1 MTHSFPTR
9 RSSELEQIA
18 FKEVP
23 GDREPGEDVRPIG
36 RTARSQEWRQGK
48 EPIGITRPGR
58 ATDGGAAFGADEG
71 GIGGRARRR
80 ASIEREPEAEFDE
93 QEQFVADQRHRSDEH
108 TSELQSL
115 MRISYAVFCL
125 QKKKY

>member
-71 GIGGRARRR
+71 EIGGRARRR
-80 ASIEREPEAEFDE
+80 ASIEREPEAEFGE
-93 QEQFVADQRHRSDEH
+93 QRSEEH
-108 TSELQSL
+108 TSEIQSL

-125 QKKKY
+125 KKKTKKHIKPQ

>member
-1 MTHSFPTR
+1 MGFVMSVLFFFFKQKTAYEM
-9 RSSELEQIA
+9 RSSDWSSDVCFSALTIDQPRACRQRIGAAIVEQIA
-18 FKEVP
+18 VKEVP

-71 GIGGRARRR
+71 EIGGDRKITRLK
-80 ASIEREPEAEFDE
+80 SS
-93 QEQFVADQRHRSDEH
+93 H
-108 TSELQSL
+108 
-115 MRISYAVFCL
+115 
-125 QKKKY
+125 